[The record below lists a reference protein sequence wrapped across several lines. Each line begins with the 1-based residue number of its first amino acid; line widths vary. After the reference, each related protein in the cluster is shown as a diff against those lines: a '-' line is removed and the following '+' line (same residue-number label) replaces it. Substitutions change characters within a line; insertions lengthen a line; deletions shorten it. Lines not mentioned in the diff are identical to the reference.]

1 MDIQFSTSIDEIQRA
16 SDIVQIVGEYALLKR
31 AGKNYKCLCPFHQE
45 KTPSFVVSPD
55 KQLFHCFGCGEGG
68 NVFTFIQKVEKL
80 SFPEAM
86 KFLAKKVGISLKY
99 ATSSFADKLWE
110 INNFCGEYF
119 QDRLKDSAAKEVYDY
134 LTNKRGIKPEI
145 IEKFKLGYSPLQKDE
160 LFNLL
165 KNNFKMI
172 DIEKS
177 GTVMKKNGDYYDRF
191 RGRIIFPIFDIS
203 GRIVGFS
210 GRAVREEEPKYL
222 NSPETP
228 LFYKGKILYGLNF
241 AKHQITDKKYVIIVE
256 GYLDLISLYQHG
268 ISNCVAS
275 MGTSLTLAQIE
286 VLSKFTR
293 AAIICF
299 DPDAAGVL
307 ATERVIEALSQ
318 ESFKIKVALLPKGE
332 DPDTLVRK
340 IGKEKFE
347 DLLKK
352 SKSYLQHQI
361 SKIIYEHPIQS
372 PEDKAEAV
380 NKACDILRKIKN
392 PTLLDA
398 YIKIVS
404 RDLQVDEKFIRL
416 SPYLTPPPQQKIKFP
431 ELSSLSSEK
440 IEREFLQIIL
450 SNPSYLSYAINKI
463 STDDFIN
470 NATSEIFTTIL
481 KIDILNNPDNL
492 YVRIHNAC
500 PDNVKKYFTSLMA
513 EEKVPEVSGE
523 NDWERWILKIKSQG
537 LKEKIKQ
544 VRKEI
549 EKAEK
554 QKETNLSLQLAVSVV
569 EMEKKLRGL
578 KL

>member
-1 MDIQFSTSIDEIQRA
+1 MDRQFSVSIDEIQRA
-16 SDIVQIVGEYALLKR
+16 SDIVQIVGEHVALKK
-31 AGKNYKCLCPFHQE
+31 AGKNYKGLCPFHTE

-80 SFPEAM
+80 PFAEAM

-99 ATSSFADKLWE
+99 DTSSFTDKLWE
-110 INNFCGEYF
+110 INNFCSEYF
-119 QDRLKDSAAKEVYDY
+119 QKRLKDSANQGVYDY
-134 LTNKRGIKPEI
+134 LTGKREIKQEI
-145 IEKFKLGYSPLQKDE
+145 IKKFKLGYSPSRKDE

-177 GTVMKKNGDYYDRF
+177 GMVIKKNGNYYDRF

-210 GRAVREEEPKYL
+210 GRATKEEEPKYL

-241 AKHQITDKKYVIIVE
+241 AKHQIIDKKYVIIVE
-256 GYLDLISLYQHG
+256 GYLDLISLYQYG

-275 MGTSLTLAQIE
+275 MGTSLTMAQIE

-307 ATERVIEALSQ
+307 AADRVIEALSQ
-318 ESFKIKVALLPKGE
+318 ESFKIKIALLPEGE

-347 DLLKK
+347 EILEK
-352 SKSYLQHQI
+352 SKSYLQYQI
-361 SKIIYEHPIQS
+361 SKIIHQRPIQS

-380 NKACDILRKIKN
+380 NKACAILQKIKN
-392 PTLLDA
+392 PILLDD

-404 RDLQVDEKFIRL
+404 RDLKVDEKFIRL
-416 SPYLTPPPQQKIKFP
+416 SPYLTLSPQQKIEFP
-431 ELSSLSSEK
+431 ELSVTSSEK
-440 IEREFLQIIL
+440 NERKLLQVIL
-450 SNPSYLSYAINKI
+450 SNPSYISYAINKI

-470 NATSEIFTTIL
+470 NATREIFTTIL

-492 YVRIHNAC
+492 YMQIYNAC
-500 PDNVKKYFTSLMA
+500 PDNVKNYFTSLMA
-513 EEKVPEVSGE
+513 EEKVPEDIGE
-523 NDWERWILKIKSQG
+523 NDWKRWILKIKSQG
-537 LKEKIKQ
+537 TREKIKEI
-544 VRKEI
+544 RKEI

-554 QKETNLSLQLAVSVV
+554 QKENNRSLQLAVQVM
-569 EMEKKLRGL
+569 EMERKLRDM